1 MGLQRG
7 SAVVATL
14 GGGIKH
20 RSGCTEVRCESP
32 SQFVAGKESVLLN
45 NSTSCSLSSPRG
57 LHKSGCLLPG
67 TSFVFDET

>member
-20 RSGCTEVRCESP
+20 RSGCTKVRCESP
-32 SQFVAGKESVLLN
+32 GPFVAGKESFLLN
-45 NSTSCSLSSPRG
+45 NSTSCSLSSPGG
-57 LHKSGCLLPG
+57 LCKSGCLLPG
-67 TSFVFDET
+67 TGFVLDET